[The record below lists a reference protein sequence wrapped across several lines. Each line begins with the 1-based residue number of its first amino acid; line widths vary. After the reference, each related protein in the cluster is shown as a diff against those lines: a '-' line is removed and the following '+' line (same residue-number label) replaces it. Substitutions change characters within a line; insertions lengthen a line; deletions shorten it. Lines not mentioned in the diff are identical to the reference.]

1 VIDWTLTFN
10 GLTIG
15 AGTPYDIIAADGFL
29 TLPDVASQD
38 LPAIQQDGEVP
49 GVDFLNGRTVTLTV
63 SMAEDTWQADAG
75 AFADAFSST
84 HAELPM
90 VFRFPGVAGGGDTT
104 IMCRVRQR
112 SIPLDRTYAVGMAQA
127 VIQLRATSPLF
138 LTSLVQGSTRQVGF
152 SGTSLLDFPVTLPL
166 TFGDGLSPGGTIYVP
181 NNGNRASRP
190 VFTFYGDVG
199 GIINPRVE
207 DVNSGDF
214 LAFSTLVPYGQTLT
228 IDTAARTAQLTNYDN
243 PVGASRSY
251 GIMQGSTFPNVPPG
265 GATYRFSS
273 DSAPTS
279 GVMSVASS
287 DAWS

>member
-1 VIDWTLTFN
+1 MIDWTLTFN

-15 AGTPYDIIAADGFL
+15 PGTPYDLVAADGFL

-49 GVDFLNGRTVTLTV
+49 GVDFLNGRTMTLTV
-63 SMAEDTWQADAG
+63 AVAGPTWQVDAG
-75 AFADAFSST
+75 ALADAFVST
-84 HAELPM
+84 HSELPL
-90 VFRFPGVAGGGDTT
+90 VFNFPGVAGEADAT

-112 SIPLDRTYAVGMAQA
+112 SIPLDHTYAVGMAQA

-138 LTSLVQGSTRQVGF
+138 LTAPVVGSTRQVGF
-152 SGTSLLDFPVTLPL
+152 SGTSLLGFPVTLPL
-166 TFGDGLSPGGTIYVP
+166 TFGDGLSPGGTVFVP

-199 GIINPRVE
+199 GISNPRVQ
-207 DVNSGDF
+207 DVNTGDF
-214 LAFSTLVPYGQTLT
+214 FALSTLVPYGQTLT
-228 IDTAARTAQLTNYDN
+228 IDTAARTVQLTNYDN
-243 PVGASRSY
+243 PIGASRSY
-251 GIMQGSTFPNVPPG
+251 GIMQGSTFPSVPPN